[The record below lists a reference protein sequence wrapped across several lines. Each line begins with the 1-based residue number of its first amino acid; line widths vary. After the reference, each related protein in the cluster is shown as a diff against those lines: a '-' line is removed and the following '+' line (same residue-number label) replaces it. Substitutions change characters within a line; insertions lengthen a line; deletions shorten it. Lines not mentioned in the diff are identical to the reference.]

1 MGKTRM
7 KLYADTGSRYTI
19 ITPAQYRKTMG
30 KVVAAETRLGA
41 WGSKTYLD
49 VKGMFLTNLTM
60 DKGASTEA
68 RVYMVDGYRPEA
80 LLVSD
85 LRAGGIK
92 VDTVGRLGHRPPL
105 RHTIALLN

>member
-68 RVYMVDGYRPEA
+68 WVYVVDGYRPEPLMGDKDA
-80 LLVSD
+80 ED
-85 LRAGGIK
+85 LGIFTFHKEGRGGTGAATG
-92 VDTVGRLGHRPPL
+92 V
-105 RHTIALLN
+105 